1 LTGHRRSLPLL
12 FKLRT
17 RLLEKLMLMPLVLLA
32 RMLTKPLD
40 LRERKL
46 ERLKRKLRKPLI

>member
-1 LTGHRRSLPLL
+1 M
-12 FKLRT
+12 
-17 RLLEKLMLMPLVLLA
+17 EKLMLMPLVLLA